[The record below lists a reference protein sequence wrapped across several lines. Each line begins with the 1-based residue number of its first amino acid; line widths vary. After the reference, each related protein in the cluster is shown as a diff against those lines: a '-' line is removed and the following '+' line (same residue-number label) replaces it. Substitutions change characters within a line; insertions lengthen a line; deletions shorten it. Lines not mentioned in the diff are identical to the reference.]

1 MGVQKEPKQAIKN
14 APGTWGIFYGLFWY
28 TNLMKL
34 IFPKGFYWG
43 ASTSAH
49 QVEGNNHNSWSEWE
63 KKNAERLASEAKDG
77 TDVWKKWE
85 SRDMNRFP
93 EMFEKDNYISGDA
106 SDHYNKFK
114 EDFDIAKTLSHNT
127 HRFSIE
133 WSRIEPEEG
142 KFDEKEIGHYLDVLH
157 ALRERGIEPF
167 VTLWHWPLPV
177 WLEEKG
183 GWENKNIYKYFEK
196 YAKKIADT
204 LGDKITFWITLNEPE
219 VFSTLSYLKG
229 VWPPQKKSY
238 FLYRR
243 VIRNLVK
250 AHKSAYIVIK
260 EKTPQAQ
267 VCVAKHNVY
276 FEAYENRVVNRL
288 LKLVSDWWWNDWF
301 LKQIKGFQDV
311 ITLNHYHHNRI
322 NYGFHKNENEKVS
335 DLGWE
340 LYPESLGKMAS
351 ELRKYKLP
359 IYVTEHGL
367 ADADDSR
374 REWFILESLKYLH
387 EAISNG
393 ADVRGYLH
401 WSLFD
406 NFEWDKGFW
415 PRFGLVEVDYKTKER
430 TIRSSAQV
438 YKKICES
445 NMLEL

>member
-1 MGVQKEPKQAIKN
+1 
-14 APGTWGIFYGLFWY
+14 
-28 TNLMKL
+28 MKL
-34 IFPKGFYWG
+34 TFPKEFYWG

-49 QVEGNNHNSWSEWE
+49 QVEGSNHNSWSKWE
-63 KKNAERLASEAKDG
+63 KENAERLAGEAKEG

-85 SRDMNRFP
+85 SRDVNKFP
-93 EMFEKDNYISGDA
+93 EMVKPENYISGDT
-106 SDHYNKFK
+106 SDHYNRFK
-114 EDFDIAKTLSHNT
+114 EDFDIAKDLGHNA

-142 KFDEKEIGHYLDVLH
+142 KFDEDEIEHYHSVLH
-157 ALRERGIEPF
+157 ALRERDIEPF
-167 VTLWHWPLPV
+167 VTLWHWPLPL
-177 WLEEKG
+177 WLEKKG
-183 GWENKNIYKYFEK
+183 GWENKDIDTYFEK
-196 YAKKIADT
+196 YTRKISET
-204 LGDKITFWITLNEPE
+204 LGSDITFWITLNEPE

-238 FLYRR
+238 IAYRR

-250 AHKSAYIVIK
+250 AHKSAYVVIK
-260 EKTPQAQ
+260 KNNTRAC

-276 FEAYENRVVNRL
+276 FEAYKNKVVNRF
-288 LKLVSDWWWNDWF
+288 LKAISDWWWNDWF
-301 LKQIKGFQDV
+301 LKQIKGYQDV

-322 NYGFHKNENEKVS
+322 DYGFNKNENKKIS

-351 ELRKYKLP
+351 ELKKYKLP

-367 ADADDSR
+367 ADVDDSR
-374 REWFILESLKYLH
+374 REWFILESLKHLH
-387 EAISNG
+387 KAISDG

-401 WSLFD
+401 WSLLD

-430 TIRSSAQV
+430 KIRPSA
-438 YKKICES
+438 YKYKNICES
-445 NMLEL
+445 NMLDF